1 MSKVNIAIDGPAA
14 SGKGTVARG
23 VAKALG
29 FQYVDTGAMFRAVA
43 VLAMREGI
51 PYDDHGALAQL
62 VRRLQFRFRW
72 KNQHLALH
80 VDGEDMSTYI
90 ELKLRDRA
98 QAWFLRFKAYHGAV
112 NCTAKHGQR
121 WRGSDGWSGYRH
133 CCSSTCR
140 GQGFL
145 IADARV
151 RAERRF
157 QELVARGE
165 RVAFDTVLEELVK
178 RDQQD
183 QNRKIAPLKKAPDA
197 TVLDST
203 KMDAAG
209 VIDAVLALTR
219 QAKLYV
225 NS

>member
-90 ELKLRDRA
+90 RTEAAGSGASLVSQVQSVRTALLTAQRNMAKDGGVVMDGRDIGTVVLPHA
-98 QAWFLRFKAYHGAV
+98 EVKV
-112 NCTAKHGQR
+112 
-121 WRGSDGWSGYRH
+121 
-133 CCSSTCR
+133 
-140 GQGFL
+140 FL

-219 QAKLYV
+219 QGQAV
-225 NS
+225 R